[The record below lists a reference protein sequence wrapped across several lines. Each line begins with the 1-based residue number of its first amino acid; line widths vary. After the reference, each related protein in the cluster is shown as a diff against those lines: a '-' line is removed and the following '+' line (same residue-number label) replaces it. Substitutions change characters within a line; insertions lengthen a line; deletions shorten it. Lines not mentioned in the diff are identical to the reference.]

1 MNQLLDTSMGLSP
14 LDPTRANDLHV
25 NTVNGPPPGFLPAS
39 TSSGIVQHLSGPSSC
54 ASADGT
60 RRRCCRAAEATRGTS
75 RREPY
80 APLSLR
86 PMVSVTIKLA
96 HVLDSLV
103 RVSRRVD
110 KPHSELHPNR
120 LWSGM
125 GRLLPPSSHLHRPFR
140 WSLSPANNGDHPGC
154 PFSAS
159 RVLSL
164 GDKTRVTLVA
174 PPKKRYQAMEA

>member
-1 MNQLLDTSMGLSP
+1 MSKARSSHIASLRIGRHAQHTGTSNQNPYRTTLLSGVCYPEGNFGVNQLLDTSMGLSP

-54 ASADGT
+54 ASADGS
-60 RRRCCRAAEATRGTS
+60 RRRCCRAAEATHDTKPG
-75 RREPY
+75 EPL

-103 RVSRRVD
+103 RVSRRVA
-110 KPHSELHPNR
+110 KPHSEQRPNWLQSR
-120 LWSGM
+120 LGTRE
-125 GRLLPPSSHLHRPFR
+125 GREL
-140 WSLSPANNGDHPGC
+140 N
-154 PFSAS
+154 
-159 RVLSL
+159 
-164 GDKTRVTLVA
+164 T
-174 PPKKRYQAMEA
+174 